1 MEDIERIIQ
10 DLDEDFFVDFLESV
24 QESVYEIERQMV
36 AFENNQS
43 EPVYLYNTIKAV
55 EHIKS
60 SARTGFLDPIVS
72 LGQTIEDFLLVI
84 QDNIEYY
91 HSSLGE
97 LILIATDELRVIC
110 EILANRRILNEFRID
125 EVKQIF
131 HLLMEISREHWGPK
145 GQELIRHF
153 SHGDSNHTSENAS
166 ARYTF
171 TSNLNQTLK
180 ESSNRPIQTEKG
192 VNLEDHIPTLEK
204 LSCELDSRVPYWDN
218 RTQHILN
225 TALGINQN
233 LKSPMHQSS
242 LTAASHLHDIGM
254 AFLPDAILTKTERFN
269 EEDIARVQQH
279 PQVGYQFASL
289 VTNDQEVTLAV
300 FQHHERYDGRGYPL
314 GIGGENICTG
324 AKILAIADTFFAMTH
339 KRADRQF
346 KKSFLRA
353 VNEINNLSG
362 VQFDPLTVHA
372 FNRWIEKLM
381 QRFNN

>member
-24 QESVYEIERQMV
+24 QDSVYEIERQMV
-36 AFENNQS
+36 SFEGNQS
-43 EPVYLYNTIKAV
+43 ELIYLVNTIKAV

-72 LGQTIEDFLLVI
+72 IAQTIEDFLLVI
-84 QDNIEYY
+84 QDSIEYY

-131 HLLMEISREHWGPK
+131 HLLMEVPREHWGTK
-145 GQELIRHF
+145 GQELIKHF
-153 SHGDSNHTSENAS
+153 SHGDSDHTSGSAS
-166 ARYTF
+166 ARYSF
-171 TSNLNQTLK
+171 SSNLDSSQK
-180 ESSNRPIQTEKG
+180 ESDGYHLEKIHAIS
-192 VNLEDHIPTLEK
+192 VEDQIPTLEK
-204 LSCELDSRVPYWDN
+204 LCCELDRRVPYWDR

-225 TALGINQN
+225 TALGINQH
-233 LKSPMHQSS
+233 LKSPMPQAS
-242 LTAASHLHDIGM
+242 LTAASHLHDLGM
-254 AFLPDAILTKTERFN
+254 AFLPDNILTKTERYN
-269 EEDIARVQQH
+269 EDDIARVQQH
-279 PQVGYQFASL
+279 SQLGYQLATLF
-289 VTNDQEVTLAV
+289 THDQDITMAV
-300 FQHHERYDGRGYPL
+300 LQHHERYDGRGYPL
-314 GIGGENICTG
+314 GISGNNICKG

-353 VNEINNLSG
+353 INEINNLSG
-362 VQFDPLTVHA
+362 VQFDPVTVHA
-372 FNRWIEKLM
+372 FNHWVEKLM
-381 QRFNN
+381 KRFN